1 MIQQNHTLEE
11 FMELEIQRVVEIQRV
26 EKRLHIIIDRTGGN
40 VDE

>member
-11 FMELEIQRVVEIQRV
+11 FMELEIQRV